1 MVMESASGLQS
12 ADRLFQ
18 IMELL
23 SEHGRG
29 LPLNEICKATG
40 LPKGTAS
47 RMLSALIAH
56 GYAAQDG
63 ESRKYRLTMRMFQIG
78 SRVADST
85 GILRV
90 AQPYLAELA
99 QHSGETVHLV
109 TKMNNEVLYLYK
121 EDGGAG
127 YVRMA
132 SYVGLHN
139 PMYCTG
145 VGKSILAY
153 LPEEELRSIWKSSN
167 IVAYTGT
174 TITRLEDMLK
184 EAEQIRK
191 QGYALDMEEHEE
203 GVRCIAAPILD
214 VNQNPIA
221 AISLSAPAMR
231 LDDTRIEELTPV
243 VLETANKIARAY

>member
-1 MVMESASGLQS
+1 METVSGLQS

-23 SEHGRG
+23 SVHGRG
-29 LPLNEICKATG
+29 LQLNEICKATE

-47 RMLSALIAH
+47 RMLGALIAH
-56 GYAAQDG
+56 GYVAQDV
-63 ESRKYRLTMRMFQIG
+63 ENRKYRLTMRMFQIG
-78 SRVADST
+78 SRVADNS
-85 GILRV
+85 GVLRA
-90 AQPYLAELA
+90 AQPHLAELA
-99 QHSGETVHLV
+99 QRSGETVHLV
-109 TKMNNEVLYLYK
+109 IKMDNEVLYLYK

-132 SYVGLHN
+132 SYVGLRN

-153 LPEEELRSIWKSSN
+153 LPEEQQRTIWNNSK
-167 IVAYTGT
+167 IVAYTEN
-174 TITRLEDMLK
+174 TITCIEDLLRESEK
-184 EAEQIRK
+184 IRSK
-191 QGYALDMEEHEE
+191 GYALDMEEHEE

-231 LDDTRIEELTPV
+231 LDDARIEELVPI
-243 VLETANKIARAY
+243 VLETVEKIARAY

>member
-1 MVMESASGLQS
+1 MAMESASALQS
-12 ADRLFQ
+12 ADRLFG

-23 SEHGRG
+23 SAHARG
-29 LPLNEICKATG
+29 LSLSEICKATQ
-40 LPKGTAS
+40 LPKATAS
-47 RMLSALIAH
+47 RMLSALVTH
-56 GYAAQDG
+56 SYVVQDA
-63 ESRKYRLTMRMFQIG
+63 ENRKYRLTMRMFQIG

-85 GILRV
+85 GILRA
-90 AQPYLAELA
+90 AQPYLDDLA
-99 QHSGETVHLV
+99 QRSKETIHLV
-109 TKMNNEVLYLYK
+109 TRMNNEVLYLYK

-145 VGKSILAY
+145 VGKSILAH
-153 LPEEELRSIWKSSN
+153 LPEEELRAIWKSSK
-167 IVAYTGT
+167 IVAYTDK
-174 TITRLEDMLK
+174 TIVRLPDMLQ

-214 VNQNPIA
+214 ANRNPIA
-221 AISLSAPAMR
+221 AISLSAPVMR
-231 LDDTRIEELTPV
+231 LDERRIEELVPL
-243 VLETANKIARAY
+243 VLETAEKIAKAY